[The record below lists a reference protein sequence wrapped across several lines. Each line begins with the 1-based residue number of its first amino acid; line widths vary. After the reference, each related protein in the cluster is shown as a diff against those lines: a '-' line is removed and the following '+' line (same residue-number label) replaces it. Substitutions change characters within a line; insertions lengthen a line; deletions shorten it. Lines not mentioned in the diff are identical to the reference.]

1 MKRALQR
8 AFLTLAAF
16 CVLGTIGALGVR
28 SAAGAP
34 AEQRPSI
41 AAVGTEMTI
50 TTQPLS
56 AIAPG
61 GAFTIPTAALSAVA
75 PGGTFTISTSA
86 LSAVAPGG
94 TFTIT
99 TAALS
104 ANGPQQI
111 LR

>member
-1 MKRALQR
+1 M
-8 AFLTLAAF
+8 TLAAF
-16 CVLGTIGALGVR
+16 SVLGAICGLGVG

-34 AEQRPSI
+34 AADQRPSI
-41 AAVGTEMTI
+41 AAVAPETTI

-61 GAFTIPTAALSAVA
+61 GTFTIP
-75 PGGTFTISTSA
+75 TSA